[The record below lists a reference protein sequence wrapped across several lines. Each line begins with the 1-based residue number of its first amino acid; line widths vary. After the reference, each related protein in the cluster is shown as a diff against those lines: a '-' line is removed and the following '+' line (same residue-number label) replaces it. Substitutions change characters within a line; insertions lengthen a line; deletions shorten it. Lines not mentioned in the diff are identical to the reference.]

1 MSTKTKRWAMAILTV
16 VLVLF
21 MGSVLALPADE
32 DSSAGTTTT
41 GTPVPAVI
49 SSQPGTTTNTFDR
62 LIHEDEHDH
71 EDDD

>member
-1 MSTKTKRWAMAILTV
+1 MSTKTRRWAMAILTV

-21 MGSVLALPADE
+21 MGSALAPPAEE
-32 DSSAGTTTT
+32 DSGVGTTT

-49 SSQPGTTTNTFDR
+49 SSQPGPTTDAFDR